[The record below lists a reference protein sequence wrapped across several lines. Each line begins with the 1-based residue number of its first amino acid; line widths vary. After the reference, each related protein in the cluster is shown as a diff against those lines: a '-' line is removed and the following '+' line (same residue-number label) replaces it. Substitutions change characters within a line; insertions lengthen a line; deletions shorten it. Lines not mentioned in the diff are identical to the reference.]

1 MVLIVA
7 NWKMYKTYAESIQF
21 AREHRDELD
30 QYATSRNQLVIAP
43 SFLAFDALNTILAG
57 TGVGLCAQ
65 DCASYASGPYT
76 GEVDAASLAQIGC
89 TYAIVGHSERRQHF
103 DETDETV
110 AQKTELILASNMT
123 PIICIGETQEDFDE
137 GHTLEVLEFQLSHIM
152 QILKNSKKMFYIA
165 YEPIWSIGTGKIPT
179 KEDLENTFEWL
190 SDRID
195 NPKCILLYGG
205 SVDETNAKKLLQVP
219 RMGGFLIGKA
229 SCDFQSLKK
238 IVSLAQIDY

>member
-30 QYATSRNQLVIAP
+30 QYTSWKQELVIAP

-76 GEVDAASLAQIGC
+76 GEIDAASLAQLDC
-89 TYAIVGHSERRQHF
+89 NYALVGHSERRRYF
-103 DETDETV
+103 GETDE
-110 AQKTELILASNMT
+110 LIAKKITLLFENNIT
-123 PIICIGETQEDFDE
+123 PIICIGETKEDYIN
-137 GHTLEVLEFQLSHIM
+137 GNTQQVLEAQVEPFID
-152 QILKNSKKMFYIA
+152 ILDNQSKDFYFA
-165 YEPIWSIGTGKIPT
+165 YEPEWAIGTGKTPSADELYNI
-179 KEDLENTFEWL
+179 L
-190 SDRID
+190 SWIGEPVRG
-195 NPKCILLYGG
+195 NGTCATLYGG
-205 SVDETNAKKLLQVP
+205 SVDETNAKELLQIP

-238 IVSLAQIDY
+238 IVSLA